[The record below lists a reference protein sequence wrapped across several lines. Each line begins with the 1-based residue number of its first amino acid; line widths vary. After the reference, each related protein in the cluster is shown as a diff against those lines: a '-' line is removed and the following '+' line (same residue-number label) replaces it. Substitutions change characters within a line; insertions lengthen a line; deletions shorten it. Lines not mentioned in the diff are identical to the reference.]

1 MGCEGDM
8 QSSPL
13 TSLQQGQRYNAAMTS
28 RPSPFDSLKPLA
40 GRALEIALNQVVAL
54 DPDTRLELARLEG
67 KRIELALEAPA
78 IALSINVREGR
89 VEVGPP
95 DAGNEPDL
103 GLRSTL
109 GGLLSQQPF
118 ARPANSTPVGKLRIN
133 GDAELARTLQK
144 LAERFDPDWEKP
156 FAETLGPILGP
167 QVARMLRETLRSG
180 RRPAEGLARDTA
192 DFLTEESRDVLGKAE
207 LSAFHDDV
215 DDLRDRVERMAARVG
230 RLSDKAGT

>member
-1 MGCEGDM
+1 
-8 QSSPL
+8 
-13 TSLQQGQRYNAAMTS
+13 MTS

-54 DPDTRLELARLEG
+54 DPDTRLEMARLEG

-78 IALSINVREGR
+78 IALSITVREGR

-109 GGLLSQQPF
+109 GGLLSQLPF

-133 GDAELARTLQK
+133 GDAELARTLQR

-156 FAETLGPILGP
+156 FADALGPLVGP
-167 QVARMLRETLRSG
+167 QVARVFREALHGG
-180 RRPAEGLARDTA
+180 RKLAGNLARDA
-192 DFLTEESRDVLGKAE
+192 AEYLTEESRDVVGKAE
-207 LSAFHDDV
+207 LGAFHDDV
-215 DDLRDRVERMAARVG
+215 DCLRDDVERIAARVS
-230 RLSDKAGT
+230 RLRAKADAGTGGVGA